1 MMVTIG
7 GGSVT
12 VGDAGAGEQ
21 DARMI
26 ERRETIKVIRGIG
39 ELYLNKL
46 IRIKGTLINADL
58 R

>member
-1 MMVTIG
+1 
-7 GGSVT
+7 